1 LVSYNSYTVLKCVLN
16 VEATLLEP
24 QNAYFGS
31 VSYRNRMSQI
41 TIYLKLASQITIY
54 LGELA
59 SQITIYHD
67 IVSSSVSNDYLPP
80 AV

>member
-1 LVSYNSYTVLKCVLN
+1 
-16 VEATLLEP
+16 
-24 QNAYFGS
+24 
-31 VSYRNRMSQI
+31 MSQI